1 MFPASIMLKLVPD
14 SIIIPT
20 LTATA
25 IQGEYI
31 LVKSMTGFGRKQ
43 LADHGYTVSCEIRSV
58 NHRYL
63 DSNIRLSRRYASLE
77 DSIVELIKKY
87 VTRGRIE
94 ISINIEKI
102 ETASRNIKV
111 DKELALTYYSNLK
124 EIAEI
129 LNISEQIKVIDLF
142 RLPEVFNLEDREED
156 LEKLW
161 SVLSLCIDDAMQ
173 DLIVMREREGRNLAK
188 DILMRNNLI
197 AGMVEELEARSPI
210 VVKEHTEKLRH
221 RISEL
226 ITQEFNDEQRILQEA
241 AIFADRT
248 SVTEEI
254 IRLKSH
260 VNHLV
265 VLMDEPDSNGRKCDF
280 LVQEMF
286 REINTIASKANDVE
300 MSKIV
305 VNAKAELEKMREQLQ
320 NIE

>member
-1 MFPASIMLKLVPD
+1 M
-14 SIIIPT
+14 
-20 LTATA
+20 
-25 IQGEYI
+25 
-31 LVKSMTGFGRKQ
+31 VKSMTGFGRKQ
-43 LADHGYTVSCEIRSV
+43 LTDNGYTVSCEIRSV

-63 DSNIRLSRRYASLE
+63 DTNIRLSRRYASLE
-77 DSIVELIKKY
+77 DPIVELVKKY

-94 ISINIEKI
+94 ISINIEKT

-129 LNISEQIKVIDLF
+129 LNIPEQIKVIDLF

-161 SVLSLCIDDAMQ
+161 SVLSLCIDAAMQ
-173 DLIVMREREGRNLAK
+173 DLIIMREREGQNLAK

-197 AGMVEELEARSPI
+197 ADMVEELEARSPI
-210 VVKEHTEKLRH
+210 VVKEHTEKIRH

-226 ITQEFNDEQRILQEA
+226 ISQEFNDEQRILQEA

-254 IRLKSH
+254 VRLKSH
-260 VNHLV
+260 VNHLI

-305 VNAKAELEKMREQLQ
+305 VNAKAELEKIREQLQ

>member
-1 MFPASIMLKLVPD
+1 
-14 SIIIPT
+14 
-20 LTATA
+20 
-25 IQGEYI
+25 
-31 LVKSMTGFGRKQ
+31 MTGFGRKQ
-43 LADHGYTVSCEIRSV
+43 LTDNGYTVSCEIRSV

-63 DSNIRLSRRYASLE
+63 DTNIRLSRRYASLE
-77 DSIVELIKKY
+77 DPIVELVKKY

-94 ISINIEKI
+94 ISINIEKT

-161 SVLSLCIDDAMQ
+161 SVLSLCIDAAMQ
-173 DLIVMREREGRNLAK
+173 DLIIMREREGQNLAK

-197 AGMVEELEARSPI
+197 ADMVEELEARSPI
-210 VVKEHTEKLRH
+210 VVKEHTEKIRH

-226 ITQEFNDEQRILQEA
+226 ISQEFNDEQRILQEA
-241 AIFADRT
+241 AIFADRA

-305 VNAKAELEKMREQLQ
+305 VNAKAELEKIREQLQ

>member
-1 MFPASIMLKLVPD
+1 
-14 SIIIPT
+14 
-20 LTATA
+20 
-25 IQGEYI
+25 
-31 LVKSMTGFGRKQ
+31 MTGFGRKQ
-43 LADHGYTVSCEIRSV
+43 LTDNGYTVSCEIRSV

>member
-1 MFPASIMLKLVPD
+1 
-14 SIIIPT
+14 
-20 LTATA
+20 
-25 IQGEYI
+25 
-31 LVKSMTGFGRKQ
+31 MTGFGRKQ
-43 LADHGYTVSCEIRSV
+43 LTDNGYTVSCEIRSV

-63 DSNIRLSRRYASLE
+63 DTNIRLSRRYASLE
-77 DSIVELIKKY
+77 DPIVELVKKY

-94 ISINIEKI
+94 ISINIEKT

-129 LNISEQIKVIDLF
+129 LNIPEQIKVIDLF

-161 SVLSLCIDDAMQ
+161 SVLSLCIDAAMQ
-173 DLIVMREREGRNLAK
+173 DLIIMREREGQNLAK

-197 AGMVEELEARSPI
+197 ADMVEELEARSPI
-210 VVKEHTEKLRH
+210 VVKEHTEKIRH

-226 ITQEFNDEQRILQEA
+226 ISQEFNDEQRILQEA
-241 AIFADRT
+241 AIFADRA

-305 VNAKAELEKMREQLQ
+305 VNAKAELEKIREQLQ

>member
-1 MFPASIMLKLVPD
+1 M
-14 SIIIPT
+14 
-20 LTATA
+20 
-25 IQGEYI
+25 
-31 LVKSMTGFGRKQ
+31 VKSMTGFGRKQ
-43 LADHGYTVSCEIRSV
+43 LTDNGYTVSCEIRSV

-63 DSNIRLSRRYASLE
+63 DTNIRLSRRYASLE
-77 DSIVELIKKY
+77 DPIVELVKKY

-94 ISINIEKI
+94 ISINIEKT

>member
-1 MFPASIMLKLVPD
+1 M
-14 SIIIPT
+14 
-20 LTATA
+20 
-25 IQGEYI
+25 
-31 LVKSMTGFGRKQ
+31 VKSMTGFGRKQ
-43 LADHGYTVSCEIRSV
+43 LTDNGYTVSCEIRSV

>member
-1 MFPASIMLKLVPD
+1 M
-14 SIIIPT
+14 
-20 LTATA
+20 
-25 IQGEYI
+25 
-31 LVKSMTGFGRKQ
+31 VKSMTGFGRKQ
-43 LADHGYTVSCEIRSV
+43 LTDNGYTVSCEIRSV

-63 DSNIRLSRRYASLE
+63 DTNIRLSRRYASLE
-77 DSIVELIKKY
+77 DPIVELVKKY

-129 LNISEQIKVIDLF
+129 LNIPEQIKVIDLF

-161 SVLSLCIDDAMQ
+161 SVLSLCIDAAMQ
-173 DLIVMREREGRNLAK
+173 DLIIMREREGQNLAK

-197 AGMVEELEARSPI
+197 ADMVEELEARSPI
-210 VVKEHTEKLRH
+210 VVKEHTEKIRH

-226 ITQEFNDEQRILQEA
+226 ISQEFNDEQRILQEA
-241 AIFADRT
+241 AIFADRA

-305 VNAKAELEKMREQLQ
+305 VNAKAELEKIREQLQ

>member
-1 MFPASIMLKLVPD
+1 M
-14 SIIIPT
+14 
-20 LTATA
+20 
-25 IQGEYI
+25 
-31 LVKSMTGFGRKQ
+31 VKSMTGFGRKQ
-43 LADHGYTVSCEIRSV
+43 LTDNGYTVSCEIRSV

-63 DSNIRLSRRYASLE
+63 DTNIRLSRRYASLE
-77 DSIVELIKKY
+77 DPIVELVKKY

-94 ISINIEKI
+94 ISINIEKT

-129 LNISEQIKVIDLF
+129 LNIPEQIKVIDLF

-161 SVLSLCIDDAMQ
+161 SVLSLCIDAAMQ
-173 DLIVMREREGRNLAK
+173 DLIIMREREGQNLAK

-197 AGMVEELEARSPI
+197 ADMVEELEARSPI
-210 VVKEHTEKLRH
+210 VVKEHTEKIRH

-226 ITQEFNDEQRILQEA
+226 ISQEFNDEQRILQEA
-241 AIFADRT
+241 AIFADRA

-305 VNAKAELEKMREQLQ
+305 VNAKAELEKIREQLQ

>member
-1 MFPASIMLKLVPD
+1 M
-14 SIIIPT
+14 
-20 LTATA
+20 
-25 IQGEYI
+25 
-31 LVKSMTGFGRKQ
+31 VKSMTGFGRNQ
-43 LADHGYTVSCEIRSV
+43 LTDNGYTVSCEIRSV

-63 DSNIRLSRRYASLE
+63 DTNIRLSRRYSSLE
-77 DSIVELIKKY
+77 ELIIESIKKY

-94 ISINIEKI
+94 ISINIERI
-102 ETASRNIKV
+102 EGANRNIKV

-129 LNISEQIKVIDLF
+129 LNISEQIKAIDIF
-142 RLPEVFNLEDREED
+142 RLPEVFNLEDEEED

-161 SVLSLCIDDAMQ
+161 SVLNLCIDVAMQ
-173 DLIVMREREGRNLAK
+173 DLTVMRDREGQNLAK

-197 AGMVEELEARSPI
+197 AGMVEELEARSPL
-210 VVKEHTEKLRH
+210 VVKEHTEKIRH

-226 ITQEFNDEQRILQEA
+226 ISQELIDEQRILQEA

-254 IRLKSH
+254 VRLKSH
-260 VNHLV
+260 VNHLI

-286 REINTIASKANDVE
+286 REVNTIASKANDIE
-300 MSKIV
+300 MNKIV
-305 VNAKAELEKMREQLQ
+305 VNAKAELEKIREQLQ

>member
-1 MFPASIMLKLVPD
+1 M
-14 SIIIPT
+14 
-20 LTATA
+20 
-25 IQGEYI
+25 
-31 LVKSMTGFGRKQ
+31 VKSMTGFGRKQ
-43 LADHGYTVSCEIRSV
+43 LTDNGYTVSCEIRSV

-63 DSNIRLSRRYASLE
+63 DTNIRLSRRYASLE
-77 DSIVELIKKY
+77 DPIVELVKKY

-94 ISINIEKI
+94 ISINIEKT

-129 LNISEQIKVIDLF
+129 LNIPEQIKVIDLF

-161 SVLSLCIDDAMQ
+161 SVLSLCIDAAMQ
-173 DLIVMREREGRNLAK
+173 DLIIMREREGQNLAK

-197 AGMVEELEARSPI
+197 ADMVEELEARSPI
-210 VVKEHTEKLRH
+210 VVKEHTEKIRH

-226 ITQEFNDEQRILQEA
+226 ISQEFNDEQRILQEA
-241 AIFADRT
+241 AIFADRA

-286 REINTIASKANDVE
+286 REINTIASKANDVV

-305 VNAKAELEKMREQLQ
+305 VNAKAELEKIREQLQ

>member
-1 MFPASIMLKLVPD
+1 
-14 SIIIPT
+14 
-20 LTATA
+20 
-25 IQGEYI
+25 

-43 LADHGYTVSCEIRSV
+43 LTDNGYTVSCEIRSV

-63 DSNIRLSRRYASLE
+63 DTNIRLSRRYASLE
-77 DSIVELIKKY
+77 DPIVELVKKY

-94 ISINIEKI
+94 ISINIEKT

-129 LNISEQIKVIDLF
+129 LNIPEQIKVIDLF

-161 SVLSLCIDDAMQ
+161 SVLSLCIDAAMQ
-173 DLIVMREREGRNLAK
+173 DLIIMREREGQNLAK

-197 AGMVEELEARSPI
+197 ADMVEELEARSPI
-210 VVKEHTEKLRH
+210 VVKEHTEKIRH

-226 ITQEFNDEQRILQEA
+226 ISQEFNDEQRILQEA
-241 AIFADRT
+241 AIFADRA

-305 VNAKAELEKMREQLQ
+305 VNAKAELEKIREQLQ

>member
-1 MFPASIMLKLVPD
+1 MLKLVPD

>member
-1 MFPASIMLKLVPD
+1 M
-14 SIIIPT
+14 
-20 LTATA
+20 
-25 IQGEYI
+25 
-31 LVKSMTGFGRKQ
+31 VKSMTGFGRKQ
-43 LADHGYTVSCEIRSV
+43 LNDNGYTVSCEIRSV

-63 DSNIRLSRRYASLE
+63 DTNIRLSRRYASLE
-77 DSIVELIKKY
+77 DLIVELIKKY

-94 ISINIEKI
+94 ISINIERI
-102 ETASRNIKV
+102 EAAGRNIKV
-111 DKELALTYYSNLK
+111 DKGLALTYYSNLK

-129 LNISEQIKVIDLF
+129 LNISEQIKVIDIF
-142 RLPEVFNLEDREED
+142 RLPEVFNLEDEEED

-161 SVLSLCIDDAMQ
+161 SVLSLCIDFAMQ
-173 DLIVMREREGRNLAK
+173 DLIIMREREGQNLAK

-210 VVKEHTEKLRH
+210 VVKEHTEKIRH
-221 RISEL
+221 RIAEL
-226 ITQEFNDEQRILQEA
+226 ISQEFNDEQRILQEA

-254 IRLKSH
+254 VRLKSH
-260 VNHLV
+260 VNHLI

-305 VNAKAELEKMREQLQ
+305 VNAKAELEKIREQLQ

>member
-1 MFPASIMLKLVPD
+1 M
-14 SIIIPT
+14 
-20 LTATA
+20 
-25 IQGEYI
+25 
-31 LVKSMTGFGRKQ
+31 VKSMTGFGRKQ
-43 LADHGYTVSCEIRSV
+43 LTDNGYTVSCEIRSV

-63 DSNIRLSRRYASLE
+63 DTNIRLSRRYASLE
-77 DSIVELIKKY
+77 DPIVELVKKY

-94 ISINIEKI
+94 ISINIEKT

-161 SVLSLCIDDAMQ
+161 SVLSLCIDAAMQ
-173 DLIVMREREGRNLAK
+173 DLIIMREREGQNLAK

-197 AGMVEELEARSPI
+197 ADMVEELEARSPI
-210 VVKEHTEKLRH
+210 VVKEHTEKIRH

-226 ITQEFNDEQRILQEA
+226 ISQEFNDEQRILQEA
-241 AIFADRT
+241 AIFADRA

-305 VNAKAELEKMREQLQ
+305 VNAKAELEKIREQLQ

>member
-1 MFPASIMLKLVPD
+1 
-14 SIIIPT
+14 
-20 LTATA
+20 
-25 IQGEYI
+25 
-31 LVKSMTGFGRKQ
+31 
-43 LADHGYTVSCEIRSV
+43 
-58 NHRYL
+58 
-63 DSNIRLSRRYASLE
+63 
-77 DSIVELIKKY
+77 

-94 ISINIEKI
+94 ISINIEKT

-161 SVLSLCIDDAMQ
+161 SVLSLCIDAAMQ
-173 DLIVMREREGRNLAK
+173 DLIIMREREGQNLAK

-197 AGMVEELEARSPI
+197 ADMVEELEARSPI
-210 VVKEHTEKLRH
+210 VVKEHTEKIRH

-226 ITQEFNDEQRILQEA
+226 ISQEFNDEQRILQEA
-241 AIFADRT
+241 AIFADRA

-305 VNAKAELEKMREQLQ
+305 VNAKAELEKIREQLQ